1 MTPSRPMPA
10 APRVPGPMQGP
21 QAYGRAPK
29 RASEPE
35 QAAHLCPIGVHL
47 VLVVLVDEPR
57 IIDAANLRL
66 RRRAGHAC
74 GVRYLRAR
82 KKGGDLVDRLI
93 ARRQRLGK
101 GLSAPGEGELIK
113 LVGVR
118 IGQEGDRTSTRLNFS
133 H

>member
-1 MTPSRPMPA
+1 MRISDWSTDVCS
-10 APRVPGPMQGP
+10 
-21 QAYGRAPK
+21 
-29 RASEPE
+29 SDL
-35 QAAHLCPIGVHL
+35 LCPIGVHL

-93 ARRQRLGK
+93 ARRSEERRVGK
-101 GLSAPGEGELIK
+101 EC
-113 LVGVR
+113 V
-118 IGQEGDRTSTRLNFS
+118 STCRSRWAQYHEKKNS
-133 H
+133 SKRS

>member
-1 MTPSRPMPA
+1 MRISDWSTDVCS
-10 APRVPGPMQGP
+10 
-21 QAYGRAPK
+21 
-29 RASEPE
+29 SDL
-35 QAAHLCPIGVHL
+35 LCPIGVHL

-118 IGQEGDRTSTRLNFS
+118 IGQAGHLRIPTGAPRPPTGVDRSEEHTSE
-133 H
+133 